1 MVIAHLANGACFAA
15 GTLYLTT
22 VGNHES
28 DCPNSPSYYVGSTSY
43 GKYGDSGG
51 ECGVSATKLLPMP
64 APATTDKPWWSYDV
78 GLIHFVGMSTEH
90 DYTIGSEQYLWMEA
104 DLASVNRSKT
114 PWIIFG
120 GHRAMYLNSNYV
132 DGVTSDGVVMDNL
145 IANVEPLIWKYRVN
159 VAFWGHNHV
168 VQRQAA
174 VLNKTVIQRSEQIY
188 EPGSTVPTA
197 YHDDPQATVHMVIGT
212 AGAKFTVNYVEPYP
226 DWCEMVFYRY
236 GYARVTTVNAS
247 RLEWEWVSAL
257 DNQVY
262 DRLVIEQGD
271 PTQPWEIQSED
282 TDKSDKGDDHTGLS
296 SLEKGF
302 ILTGIIL
309 FIALASVAVFVLV
322 TRYMVHKRE
331 HPPLSKDFGGG
342 HSTGGSSF

>member
-1 MVIAHLANGACFAA
+1 MCR
-15 GTLYLTT
+15 
-22 VGNHES
+22 
-28 DCPNSPSYYVGSTSY
+28 
-43 GKYGDSGG
+43 
-51 ECGVSATKLLPMP
+51 
-64 APATTDKPWWSYDV
+64 WSYDV

-90 DYTIGSEQYLWMEA
+90 DYTVGSEQYLWLEA
-104 DLASVNRSKT
+104 DLAGVNRTIT

-174 VLNKTVIQRSEQIY
+174 VLNKTVIQRSTQIY
-188 EPGSTVPTA
+188 EKGYDAPTA
-197 YHDDPQATVHMVIGT
+197 YHNDPQATVHMVIGT

-236 GYARVTTVNAS
+236 GYARVVTVNAS

-257 DNQVY
+257 DGVVY
-262 DRLVIEQGD
+262 DRMVIDQGD
-271 PTQPWEIQSED
+271 ATKPWVIDS
-282 TDKSDKGDDHTGLS
+282 GDDDNGKNSNDDDTAGLNN
-296 SLEKGF
+296 LEKGF
-302 ILTGIIL
+302 VLTGIIL
-309 FIALASVAVFVLV
+309 AVAVIAIGVFVVV
-322 TRYMVHKRE
+322 TKYVVNKGGKE
-331 HPPLSKDFGGG
+331 QHPPLTKDFNG
-342 HSTGGSSF
+342 HSTSVSF